1 MFFNLRLN
9 LKLLKRYL
17 LISFSILTYSSLQA
31 QNAVENKDYEKLRF
45 ALTTYSFND
54 LLLGNVKD
62 PKHPN
67 YTLLDLVD
75 WCYQQKIE
83 AMDMTGYYL
92 PGYPDAPTD
101 EYLYKLK
108 KKCFDLGIDI
118 CGTGI
123 RTNFAS
129 SDVSERKQD
138 IERTKKWIIVASK
151 LGAPILRVFIGDAPQ
166 GYENKTEE
174 VFNWTIDA
182 LKTCAE
188 YGKQHGVIIEV
199 QNHGDLLK
207 TAADCKKLINGVN
220 SEWLGLKLDMGNFK
234 ILDPYKDIES
244 VKDLAVSWQLKESV
258 LGDGSSAK
266 ADYKRLIQIIKGSNY
281 NGYIPIETVRK
292 SKDYNPFE
300 RIPQF
305 INELKTAEL
314 NLKP

>member
-1 MFFNLRLN
+1 LIFFTTPKLFK
-9 LKLLKRYL
+9 KLL
-17 LISFSILTYSSLQA
+17 LIAVILVLCNGLFAQKSIKKIQPS
-31 QNAVENKDYEKLRF
+31 DLRF

-54 LLLGNVKD
+54 ILLGNVKD

-151 LGAPILRVFIGDAPQ
+151 LGAPVLRVFIGDVPE
-166 GYENKTEE
+166 GYEQKQDE
-174 VFNWTIDA
+174 VFAWTIEA
-182 LKTCAE
+182 LKQCAI

-314 NLKP
+314 NLNP